1 MVGVM
6 SGGLIKVFGKKGL
19 KIPAPELGA
28 HEYAN
33 EVVLDPAA
41 KLHEA
46 KKLPPWQILGLD
58 GVKVNTGL
66 GATIIDTVF
75 VAGQEPGEIVTL
87 YIPLIV
93 AVALAITGFWF
104 VVVKFPGPVQV

>member
-1 MVGVM
+1 M

-33 EVVLDPAA
+33 AVVLDPAA
-41 KLHEA
+41 KLQEA

-58 GVKVNTGL
+58 GVKVTSADFAPSKDEFLCGKYAIL
-66 GATIIDTVF
+66 RKGKRDLAAI
-75 VAGQEPGEIVTL
+75 E
-87 YIPLIV
+87 LI
-93 AVALAITGFWF
+93 
-104 VVVKFPGPVQV
+104 